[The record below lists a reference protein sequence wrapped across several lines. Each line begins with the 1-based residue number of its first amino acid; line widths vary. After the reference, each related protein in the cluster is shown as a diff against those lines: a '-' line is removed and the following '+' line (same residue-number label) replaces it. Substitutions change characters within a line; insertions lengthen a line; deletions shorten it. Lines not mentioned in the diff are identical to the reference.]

1 MKKNVIW
8 YEGWVGE
15 FLNVGRNIF
24 FFLFFSRLHF
34 RENYIWKLDKLLV
47 KFVNFQFDTSAQSA
61 ESYFIFES
69 MTKIFPFENLFFLF
83 FFKFVHYT

>member
-24 FFLFFSRLHF
+24 FFSFFF
-34 RENYIWKLDKLLV
+34 PG
-47 KFVNFQFDTSAQSA
+47 
-61 ESYFIFES
+61 FIFE
-69 MTKIFPFENLFFLF
+69 KIIFENSTN
-83 FFKFVHYT
+83 YS